1 MIQVD
6 YTINWR
12 NTTPFDS
19 EDDYRTGCQN
29 ISHCQQQQSYSG
41 LRSPGRSN
49 STFFWNDSWVQ
60 TFHNLKFFRGYYP
73 LLAFSKPHGML
84 RLNIIP
90 SSLTLTTRL
99 SLLPLSLTLK
109 YFSQRVF
116 ALTMAILNL
125 LVFCYNLL
133 LFKNEKAKLVNPTY
147 IFVISFNR
155 TSYKHH
161 NSHFVIFSLSVF
173 QYQLERKR
181 KKREGNEAKH
191 FFCPIL
197 CKWNINSWLIK
208 AVFHLFVLRAIP
220 HRVQSDQSLPFTR
233 TFKISWP

>member
-1 MIQVD
+1 MSKHQSLSTTTVLFRTTFTW
-6 YTINWR
+6 TIKLNVLLKWLL
-12 NTTPFDS
+12 
-19 EDDYRTGCQN
+19 G
-29 ISHCQQQQSYSG
+29 
-41 LRSPGRSN
+41 SN
-49 STFFWNDSWVQ
+49 LSQ
-60 TFHNLKFFRGYYP
+60 LKFFRGYYP

-84 RLNIIP
+84 RLNKIP

-220 HRVQSDQSLPFTR
+220 HRVQSDQSLPFIR